1 MHSAVIFGWSSI
13 SQIMKEDDF
22 FLSEGSLA
30 KRNSGT
36 SQFKN
41 IEQDNLRKNISESCF
56 ANSEEEGS
64 QSHGSSNRCSVLFGL
79 SESFGGSSLLCSITY
94 VR

>member
-1 MHSAVIFGWSSI
+1 
-13 SQIMKEDDF
+13 MKEDDF

-41 IEQDNLRKNISESCF
+41 IEQDNLGKNISESCF
-56 ANSEEEGS
+56 AISEEEGS
-64 QSHGSSNRCSVLFGL
+64 QSQGSSNRCSVLFVL
-79 SESFGGSSLLCSITY
+79 SESFGGSILLCSICY
-94 VR
+94 VVPVM

>member
-41 IEQDNLRKNISESCF
+41 IEQDNLGKNISESCF
-56 ANSEEEGS
+56 AISEEEGS
-64 QSHGSSNRCSVLFGL
+64 QSQGSSNRCSV
-79 SESFGGSSLLCSITY
+79 
-94 VR
+94 